1 MISVGIDVSKKK
13 STVCIMDHT
22 GKTLRAPF
30 DIRHTVDDLDKLVSL
45 VESYNTEARVVLEA
59 TGHYHL
65 PVTNYLVKSDIY
77 VSCINALQMKMFSS
91 QNLRRAKTDNID
103 SRKIAEYGTK
113 NWYDLKPYYQ
123 EEEKYG
129 ELRMLSRQYDKK
141 TELIVTEKVNLTNI
155 LDMVMP
161 GIKLILSD
169 EKLLEFAE
177 KYIHYENII
186 KMGEK
191 KFSAHYCKWAN
202 KKGYRMNE
210 RKASEIYASAQNGI
224 PVLPNTPSTKIVVRE
239 AIHMIFSIEKS
250 RNTILTQ
257 MKELC
262 NTIPEYEIVKD
273 MPSVGEITGAKLIAE
288 VGDIHRFHSKHAL
301 IAYAGIDVPPYDSGE
316 FSANNRKITKRG
328 NSYLR
333 KIGYQII
340 LSVIRNKSDK
350 SPVYEYYTKKRN
362 EGKPA
367 KKAMIAA
374 LNKLL
379 RIYYGKASELYSIS

>member
-77 VSCINALQMKMFSS
+77 VSCLNALQMKMFSS

-186 KMGEK
+186 KIFINK
-191 KFSAHYCKWAN
+191 THCCCFTRSTASSYC
-202 KKGYRMNE
+202 
-210 RKASEIYASAQNGI
+210 
-224 PVLPNTPSTKIVVRE
+224 
-239 AIHMIFSIEKS
+239 
-250 RNTILTQ
+250 
-257 MKELC
+257 
-262 NTIPEYEIVKD
+262 D
-273 MPSVGEITGAKLIAE
+273 
-288 VGDIHRFHSKHAL
+288 
-301 IAYAGIDVPPYDSGE
+301 
-316 FSANNRKITKRG
+316 
-328 NSYLR
+328 
-333 KIGYQII
+333 
-340 LSVIRNKSDK
+340 
-350 SPVYEYYTKKRN
+350 
-362 EGKPA
+362 
-367 KKAMIAA
+367 
-374 LNKLL
+374 
-379 RIYYGKASELYSIS
+379 